1 MKKIALLMSFYILF
15 SCGSYETSKDMKQI
29 HAFCQLNSASGS
41 SVVGKA
47 MFKETNN
54 KVTLKI
60 DVEGLSFGYHA
71 FHIHE
76 FGDCS
81 SFDAKSAGGHWNP
94 DHNKHGKWGTESHH
108 KGDIANL
115 FADSS
120 GKSSLEFETDLWC
133 LNCDDKTK
141 NILNK
146 SLIIHQGP
154 DDFHSQPSG
163 NAGKRIACGVI
174 NLIRNQN
181 KQVN

>member
-1 MKKIALLMSFYILF
+1 MRKIIFLLSFYCWF
-15 SCGSYETSKDMKQI
+15 SCGSHETNNNTKAI
-29 HAFCQLNSASGS
+29 TAVCLLNSASGS
-41 SVVGKA
+41 SVEGKA
-47 MFKETNN
+47 VFTEINN
-54 KVTLKI
+54 KVTLEI
-60 DVEGLSFGYHA
+60 DVKGLSFGYHA

-81 SFDAKSAGGHWNP
+81 SIDAKSAGGHWNP
-94 DHNKHGKWGTESHH
+94 DNHKHGKWGTESHH

-120 GKSSLEFETDLWC
+120 GRSSLKFETDLWC
-133 LNCDDKTK
+133 LDCDDESK

-174 NLIRNQN
+174 NLGF
-181 KQVN
+181 